1 MESVSTSGS
10 WFDKIKKEISQTNG
24 DIEMLAQDITARKTE
39 NNRQL
44 IQLLKGI
51 DFVSSGLSS
60 EILNKKTNP
69 NQWCG
74 DLQYAVEIL
83 ISHLEHDTPRG
94 DDIDISEIDRSLYL
108 IARMFEGAVIH
119 GEVETAFAA
128 KAGLMN
134 GFFNIRN
141 NVFSLDDNVRDNY
154 MQACKKYLDSYYLY
168 IAVKNIID
176 KSNENLHR
184 KQANLSKEFR
194 KLEENKDKMAYM
206 ITVSPELV
214 DQLSVIQRQSY
225 LQSHFMWTSEMVDLY
240 RMLVEFRIT
249 QSGLLFKG
257 YLLEAEEKRIYFYQE
272 IAAKLE
278 DIVRTV
284 PVAEDPDI
292 LLKLQ
297 KMMEGTISK
306 AEKIDNDF
314 DVLGNMMSEFDKKLQ
329 SIGRSRQQ
337 SKMVASTW
345 SDIEKKTGGQS

>member
-1 MESVSTSGS
+1 MDSVGASVS
-10 WFDKIKKEISQTNG
+10 WFDKIKKEINETNS
-24 DIEMLAQDITARKTE
+24 DIETLAQNITTRKTE
-39 NNRQL
+39 NDRKI

-51 DFVSSGLSS
+51 DFVSSGLSA
-60 EILNKKTNP
+60 EILDKKTNP

-83 ISHLEHDTPRG
+83 INHLTHDTPRG
-94 DDIDISEIDRSLYL
+94 DNIDMSEIDRSLYL

-141 NVFSLDDNVRDNY
+141 KIFSLDDNVRDNY

-176 KSNENLHR
+176 KSNENLRR
-184 KQANLSKEFR
+184 KQDNLAGEFR
-194 KLEENKDKMAYM
+194 KLEKNKDKMAYM

-214 DQLSVIQRQSY
+214 DQLSVIQQQTY
-225 LQSHFMWTSEMVDLY
+225 LQSHFMWSPEIVDLY

-257 YLLEAEEKRIYFYQE
+257 YLLEAEEKRIYFYKE
-272 IAAKLE
+272 IATKLE

-284 PVAEDPDI
+284 PVPEDPDI

-306 AEKIDNDF
+306 AEKIDSDF
-314 DVLGNMMSEFDKKLQ
+314 DVLGNMMNEFDKKLQ
-329 SIGRSRQQ
+329 SVGRSKQQ
-337 SKMVASTW
+337 SKMFAGTW
-345 SDIEKKTGGQS
+345 SDIEKKTGEQT